1 MKPMGNRKRRAAR
14 LAGALLI
21 LLGLGC
27 LGLSLARNVD
37 PLVRDLAVTRARN
50 AAAAAVQEAPAEVIA
65 KAEKEV
71 LSERPELEKLSEA
84 EQAAVREFA
93 KQIDVTNT
101 NQVLSYGAAAQT
113 NISEFSTA
121 ALGNVRTKDLG
132 EAGGMLSDL
141 VVELKGLSFTPEEK
155 KGIKG
160 IFKKTANNLAAMKA
174 QYNKAEVNVDR
185 ITAELEKHER
195 VLLKDIATMDKMY
208 EMNQAYF
215 KELTMYILAGQIKCK
230 ELREVDLPKLQQKAV
245 ETGLPEDAQA
255 ANDFANM
262 IGRFEKRI
270 HDLELTRIISLQM
283 SPQIRLIQNN
293 DSLMAE
299 KIQTSIVNT
308 IPLWKSQ
315 MVLALS
321 MEHSKQAMEA
331 QREVSDVTNELL
343 KKNAEMLHQGSIGVA
358 QESERGIVELETLK
372 HTNQELIN
380 TLEEVRQIQEDGR
393 KRRAEAEA
401 ELGRLEGELK
411 QKLLEIKG

>member
-1 MKPMGNRKRRAAR
+1 MNENKEFDYIPK
-14 LAGALLI
+14 LTL
-21 LLGLGC
+21 
-27 LGLSLARNVD
+27 D
-37 PLVRDLAVTRARN
+37 PN
-50 AAAAAVQEAPAEVIA
+50 AAAAAVQEAPKEVIEE
-65 KAEKEV
+65 AEKEIV
-71 LSERPELEKLSEA
+71 SERPELEKLSPE

-93 KQIDVTNT
+93 QQIDVTNT
-101 NQVLSYGAAAQT
+101 TQVLAYGAAAQT
-113 NISEFSTA
+113 NISDFSSA
-121 ALGNVRTKDLG
+121 ALGTVRTKDLG
-132 EAGGMLSDL
+132 EVGGMLSDL
-141 VVELKGLSFTPEEK
+141 VVELKGMNFDAEEK
-155 KGIKG
+155 KGLKG
-160 IFKKTANNLAAMKA
+160 IFKKTSNNIASLKA

-185 ITAELEKHER
+185 ITGELEKHER

-215 KELTMYILAGQIKCK
+215 KELTMYILAGQLRCK
-230 ELREVDLPKLQQKAV
+230 ELREKDLPEMQQKAV
-245 ETGLPEDAQA
+245 ESGLPEDAQA

-262 IGRFEKRI
+262 IGRFEKRL

-283 SPQIRLIQNN
+283 SPQIRLIQNT

-343 KKNAEMLHQGSIGVA
+343 KKNAEMLHQGSIEVA
-358 QESERGIVELETLK
+358 KESERGIVELETLK

-393 KRRAEAEA
+393 QRRAEAEA
-401 ELGRLEGELK
+401 ELGRIEGELK